1 MDTDRGLLPN
11 CSFHSSSL
19 GLTPC
24 RESGLE
30 ETVANVVWSKS
41 PFRLTQ
47 DPTPHILTLSQN
59 NSFGPNYTYR
69 FISYL
74 YKLTFSSMFKMVK

>member
-24 RESGLE
+24 RDSGTE
-30 ETVANVVWSKS
+30 EAEADVTWSKS
-41 PFRLTQ
+41 PFMLTQ
-47 DPTPHILTLSQN
+47 DPTLHILTVSQN
-59 NSFGPNYTYR
+59 NSLAPNYRYR

-74 YKLTFSSMFKMVK
+74 YRLTFSSMFRIVK